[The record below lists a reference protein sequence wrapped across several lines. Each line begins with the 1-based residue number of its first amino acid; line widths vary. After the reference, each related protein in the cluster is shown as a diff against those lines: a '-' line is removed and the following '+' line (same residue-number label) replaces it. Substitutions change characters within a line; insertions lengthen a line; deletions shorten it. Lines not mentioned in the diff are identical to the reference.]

1 MSNELIPEPKSKF
14 LRVKCI
20 DCSSEQIIFG
30 CATSQIKCET
40 CGKII
45 AEPSGGKT
53 KIKTKIV
60 SVLT

>member
-1 MSNELIPEPKSKF
+1 MKDEIIPEPKSKF
-14 LRVKCI
+14 LKVKCI
-20 DCSSEQIIFG
+20 ECGSEQIIFG
-30 CATSQIKCET
+30 CATSKISCET
-40 CGKII
+40 CGKIL